1 MELAPLQEGVR
12 GLRRAVDRLAASMR
26 HRGATWRHVLALRR
40 AGAGHGTLVR
50 LFGPLWRE
58 PLLHFLVLAALLFG
72 AYALIAPSAK
82 DTIVVDQAAIDRLV
96 KEQEELLARPLS
108 QEERQSAIR
117 TMIDDEVLLREA
129 YRRGLDQDVVVQR
142 HLVQKMRF
150 ILGEDQTEP
159 SEAELRAFLESNR
172 ERYRTPPT
180 ATLEQVF
187 YADPA
192 AAPADLLD
200 RLRAGTDP
208 EVLGDRLDMLG
219 PTLARYS
226 LRDLIGLVGP
236 EVAREIFELPPDG
249 WHGPMASERGV
260 HFVRVLEH
268 HPSLVPT
275 FEELTDYLRQ
285 DWFFARQEEAVAARL
300 VELRAN
306 YRIVVEDGV
315 AAP

>member
-26 HRGATWRHVLALRR
+26 RRGALL
-40 AGAGHGTLVR
+40 R
-50 LFGPLWRE
+50 LFGALWRE
-58 PLLHFLVLAALLFG
+58 PLLHFLILAALLFG
-72 AYALIAPSAK
+72 AYALFAPAAK
-82 DTIVVDQAAIDRLV
+82 DTIVVDRAAIDRLV

-108 QEERQSAIR
+108 QEERQTAIR
-117 TMIDDEVLLREA
+117 TMVDDEVLLREA
-129 YRRGLDQDVVVQR
+129 YRRGLDQDAVVQR

-180 ATLEQVF
+180 ITLEQVF

-192 AAPADLLD
+192 AAPADLLH
-200 RLRAGTDP
+200 RLRAGADP
-208 EVLGDRLDMLG
+208 EELGDRLDMLG
-219 PTLARYS
+219 PMLDRYS

-236 EVAREIFELPPDG
+236 DAARRIFELPPDG

-268 HPSLVPT
+268 HASAMPT
-275 FEELTDYLRQ
+275 FEELAEYLRQ
-285 DWFFARQEEAVAARL
+285 DWFFARQEAAVAAKL

-306 YRIVVEDGV
+306 YRIVVEDG
-315 AAP
+315 AGAP

>member
-12 GLRRAVDRLAASMR
+12 GLRRAVDQLAASMR
-26 HRGATWRHVLALRR
+26 RRGA
-40 AGAGHGTLVR
+40 LVR
-50 LFGPLWRE
+50 LSGALWRE
-58 PLLHFLVLAALLFG
+58 PLLHFLILGALLFG
-72 AYALIAPSAK
+72 AYALLAPSAK

-96 KEQEELLARPLS
+96 KEQEGLLARPLS

-129 YRRGLDQDVVVQR
+129 YRRGLDQDAVVQR

-150 ILGEDQTEP
+150 ILGEDQAEP
-159 SEAELRAFLESNR
+159 SEAELRAFLESNQ
-172 ERYRTPPT
+172 ERYRMPPRV
-180 ATLEQVF
+180 TLEQIF

-192 AAPADLLD
+192 AVPADLLD
-200 RLRAGTDP
+200 RLRAGADP

-219 PTLARYS
+219 PTLDQYS

-236 EVAREIFELPPDG
+236 DLARRIFELPPDG

-268 HPSLVPT
+268 HPSAVPT

-285 DWFFARQEEAVAARL
+285 DWSFARQEETVAARL

-306 YRIVVEDGV
+306 YRIVVEDG
-315 AAP
+315 AGAP